1 MNEQIL
7 NNMANSIG
15 IDLER
20 LKAKSLS
27 VREDQGAAW
36 KNAGKSD
43 EDIDI
48 LSMRVAARQINNE
61 QASMRR
67 SGAVWFEGM
76 FVSVPRPKE
85 WGKIL
90 YNKMKNQLV
99 GADEGMKTALVE
111 QGAVVIFENNH
122 DGTYTR
128 SSRDDFGG
136 TSEVDSLPK
145 HTMALDSNTHFYVV
159 WDKNNPTFP
168 SGDANFKFG
177 RARPQ
182 DEKERVC
189 LFFGRQEGDG
199 GEWKPIR
206 VSGNGKGADIQFP
219 TFIPGRVSLRP
230 ARNGDSAYVKDG
242 VTEFVADED
251 KSTLFPEPPIIYRD
265 GQSALGLMPTY
276 LPEDTLP
283 SLAGLENYYN
293 TYREQAGWYDRMLVV
308 PTEVI
313 HIDPRDKGGCVMIC
327 ADLDMTSMADTVD
340 VYVPASQENLVDFAV
355 GTKVMLVGQTWRGN
369 EGDMRLSVNGW
380 WAFDQVESV
389 GGMSMDN
396 EEGWDA

>member
-1 MNEQIL
+1 
-7 NNMANSIG
+7 
-15 IDLER
+15 
-20 LKAKSLS
+20 
-27 VREDQGAAW
+27 
-36 KNAGKSD
+36 
-43 EDIDI
+43 
-48 LSMRVAARQINNE
+48 
-61 QASMRR
+61 
-67 SGAVWFEGM
+67 M

-90 YNKMKNQLV
+90 YNKMKNQLM
-99 GADEGMKTALVE
+99 GADDGMRNALVE
-111 QGAVVIFENNH
+111 QGAVVIFENKH

-128 SSRDDFGG
+128 SARDDFG
-136 TSEVDSLPK
+136 SSSDVDSLPK
-145 HTMALDSNTHFYVV
+145 HTMALDANTHFYVV

-199 GEWKPIR
+199 GDWKPIR

-219 TFIPGRVSLRP
+219 TFLPGRVSLRP

-242 VTEFVADED
+242 VTEFVADES
-251 KSTLFPEPPIIYRD
+251 KSSLFSEPP
-265 GQSALGLMPTY
+265 QALMPSY
-276 LPEDTLP
+276 LPEDTLD
-283 SLAGLENYYN
+283 SLGQLEDYYN
-293 TYREQAGWYDRMLVV
+293 KYREQAGWYDRMLVV

-313 HIDPRDKGGCVMIC
+313 HIDPRDKGGCVLIC

-355 GTKVMLVGQTWRGN
+355 GTKVMLLGQTWRGN

-380 WAFDQVESV
+380 YAYDQVESV
-389 GGMSMDN
+389 GGMPMDN
-396 EEGWDA
+396 EAGWDA

>member
-7 NNMANSIG
+7 NNMASSIG
-15 IDLER
+15 IDVER
-20 LKAKSLS
+20 LKVKSLS

-36 KNAGKSD
+36 RNAGKSD

-90 YNKMKNQLV
+90 YNKMKNQLM
-99 GADEGMKTALVE
+99 GADDGMRNALVE

-128 SSRDDFGG
+128 SARDDFG
-136 TSEVDSLPK
+136 SSSDVDSLPK
-145 HTMALDSNTHFYVV
+145 HTMALDANTHFYVV

-199 GEWKPIR
+199 GDWKPIR

-219 TFIPGRVSLRP
+219 TFLPGRVSLRP

-242 VTEFVADED
+242 VTEFVADES
-251 KSTLFPEPPIIYRD
+251 KSSLFSEPP
-265 GQSALGLMPTY
+265 QALMPSY
-276 LPEDTLP
+276 LPEDTLD
-283 SLAGLENYYN
+283 SLGQLEEYYN
-293 TYREQAGWYDRMLVV
+293 KYREQAGWYDRMLVV

-313 HIDPRDKGGCVMIC
+313 HIDPRDKGGCVLIC

-355 GTKVMLVGQTWRGN
+355 GTKVMLLGQTWRGN

-380 WAFDQVESV
+380 YAYDQVESV
-389 GGMSMDN
+389 GGMPMDN
-396 EEGWDA
+396 EAGWDA